1 MARRRVLKSERG
13 VTLTEEILFGGE
25 PRQKIDIAYTVKS
38 GRRPEGKSFP
48 NRLQAVKYFQV
59 QVAFSPPDRSTADS

>member
-1 MARRRVLKSERG
+1 

-38 GRRPEGKSFP
+38 KRRPEGKTFD
-48 NRLQAVKYFQV
+48 NKAAATKYYKV
-59 QVAFSPPDRSTADS
+59 QVSFAPPE